1 LEAPA
6 DRKRAHHPHATWYR
20 ALIPDALPTTLGV
33 PVLVVSDKRLT
44 DMQHQ
49 PAPAK

>member
-20 ALIPDALPTTLGV
+20 APIPVTLPTTLGV

-44 DMQHQ
+44 DMQPR
-49 PAPAK
+49 PAPAE